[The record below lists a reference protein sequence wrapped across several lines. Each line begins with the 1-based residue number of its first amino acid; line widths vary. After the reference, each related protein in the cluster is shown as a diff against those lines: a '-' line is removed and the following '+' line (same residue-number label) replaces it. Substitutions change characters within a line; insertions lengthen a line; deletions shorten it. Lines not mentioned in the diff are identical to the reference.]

1 MSLLLLAHGLP
12 ATPRLMVR
20 AVWLGQDSLLE
31 NGILL
36 TLFMINCTAFLFA
49 RDKEFFMLSLGKK
62 NPKTPI
68 NKTKSFKKVTAVI
81 GELTIEQS

>member
-49 RDKEFFMLSLGKK
+49 RDKAFFMLSLGKK
-62 NPKTPI
+62 KSKNA
-68 NKTKSFKKVTAVI
+68 NKQDKEF
-81 GELTIEQS
+81 